1 MVSGVRNITLIT
13 VKLVMVFLHIG
24 IMLQHDNF
32 LHTIEQNMVS
42 STSAERTLFLAVI
55 LQALLDATQKD
66 TQDLE
71 SHKYKRE
78 AILWFTTKNGK
89 RKEDFE
95 YICQLADIEPNY
107 MRRVAMEILTLK
119 RTNFVRNHINA
130 LLTYKDSYD
139 RIKHKNR
146 KGK

>member
-1 MVSGVRNITLIT
+1 
-13 VKLVMVFLHIG
+13 MVFPHTG
-24 IMLQHDNF
+24 MMQQYDNF
-32 LHTIEQNMVS
+32 FQTVEQNFIS

-78 AILWFTTKNGK
+78 SILWFTTNSGK

-95 YICQLADIEPNY
+95 YICELADVEPNY
-107 MRRVAMEILTLK
+107 MRRVAMEILTSK

-130 LLTYKDSYD
+130 LLTHKDSYA
-139 RIKHKNR
+139 RIKLKNR